1 MSTSF
6 RAIAAAVVH
15 ATACVLLAHGN
26 AAAQTC
32 SISSTARGSL
42 SCSVTTTVHMNLRVP
57 AMVGVSMTSPAASSP
72 MSPVVRANLNVKTN
86 RSYSVQ
92 IASAPA
98 ITSSESSGAVTA
110 PAPLSRVM
118 WATAGERASLDE
130 TPTQIDTNDGPSD
143 DGSPIQVAFARES
156 RRDVSPLEP
165 IRLVLTVVA
174 P

>member
-15 ATACVLLAHGN
+15 ATACVLLTHGD
-26 AAAQTC
+26 AQAQSC
-32 SISSTARGSL
+32 SISSAARGSL
-42 SCSVTTTVHMNLRVP
+42 SCSVTTTVHMNLRIP
-57 AMVGVSMTSPAASSP
+57 AMVGVSMTSPAPSST
-72 MSPVVRANLNVKTN
+72 MSPVVRANLRVKTN

-98 ITSSESSGAVTA
+98 ITPSESSGAVTA

-143 DGSPIQVAFARES
+143 DGSPIQVAFAREL